1 MTNEHLRPLLDSVRD
16 THLLFLVAEQLARA
30 QVPPSIVSLIR
41 QGGLTALSKDDGGVR
56 GIVAGGC
63 DQASCG
69 THHGSAVV
77 RSSEGRHR
85 TFSVRPLYPGRVRVR
100 GTCIA
105 IDV

>member
-1 MTNEHLRPLLDSVRD
+1 MTNEHLRLFWDSVRD

-41 QGGLTALSKDDGGVR
+41 QDRLTALSKDDGGVR
-56 GIVAGGC
+56 GIVAG
-63 DQASCG
+63 DVMRRLVG
-69 THHGSAVV
+69 THHGSTVV
-77 RSSEGRHR
+77 ISSEGRHR
-85 TFSVRPLYPGRVRVR
+85 TCSVRPLYPGRVRVR